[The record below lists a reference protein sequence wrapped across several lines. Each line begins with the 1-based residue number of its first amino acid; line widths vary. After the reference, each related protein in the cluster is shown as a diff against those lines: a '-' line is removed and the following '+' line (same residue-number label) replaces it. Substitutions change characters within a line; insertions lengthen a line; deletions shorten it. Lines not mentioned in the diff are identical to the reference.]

1 MGMGRALAERWNR
14 VNAEVLGLQA
24 SASNRAGIISSLT
37 KFVRLTLQVGILGM
51 GAWLVLQQQLSAGSM
66 VAASIIMGRALA
78 PVEQA
83 IGTWKQTIGAREAWG
98 RLNNLFDAPL
108 LRPSRMQ
115 LPRPLGRLTVEGVR
129 YAPPGAAAPV
139 LKGLSLAVEP
149 SNALAIIGPSAAG
162 KSTLARLLVGLGE
175 PQAGNVRLDGADVF
189 AWNRDDFGQYVG
201 YLPQDV
207 ELFPGSVGE
216 NIARMSEGNPTDIVA
231 AAQMAGVHEMILRLP
246 KGYDTEIGEGGAM
259 LSGGQRQRI
268 GLARALYRNPVL
280 VVLDEP
286 NASLDAAGE
295 QALNDAIAAMKA
307 NGSTVVVIAHR
318 PSLMTHIDLVA
329 VLNDGQL
336 TMFGPRDG
344 VLAQLSRPAGPP
356 GPPQVRVLNTQGTA
370 S

>member
-1 MGMGRALAERWNR
+1 
-14 VNAEVLGLQA
+14 
-24 SASNRAGIISSLT
+24 
-37 KFVRLTLQVGILGM
+37 
-51 GAWLVLQQQLSAGSM
+51 
-66 VAASIIMGRALA
+66 
-78 PVEQA
+78 
-83 IGTWKQTIGAREAWG
+83 
-98 RLNNLFDAPL
+98 
-108 LRPSRMQ
+108 MQ

-149 SNALAIIGPSAAG
+149 GNALAIIGPSAAG

-246 KGYDTEIGEGGAM
+246 KGYDTEIGEGGAL

-268 GLARALYRNPVL
+268 GLARALYRDPTL

-295 QALNDAIAAMKA
+295 QALNEAIAAMKA
-307 NGSTVVVIAHR
+307 KGSTVVVIAHR
-318 PSLMTHIDLVA
+318 PSLLAHIDLVA

-336 TMFGPRDG
+336 TMFGPRDAI
-344 VLAQLSRPAGPP
+344 LAQLARPVGPP
-356 GPPQVRVLNTQGTA
+356 GPPQVRVLNTQGAA